1 MKDQVRATLA
11 RGMLAAAIGLA
22 LVACGRQGGTGGD
35 PAKPAADAA
44 AAQADDGMQA
54 QVAKMNGYIECFN
67 AVDATIHRGVSTY
80 TKWMRDPKAGP
91 SGKEDKAWGPGELN
105 DRQLGQ
111 CREQI
116 NTAAAAKPALA
127 ELDAAA
133 REYLA
138 SLEALAP
145 LLNEAQAY
153 YSRDSYKEDGLAD
166 GRRMH
171 APLMQGYARFASAS
185 AAFEQA
191 LDVQNDALTEQQI
204 SQIEAAE
211 GKSVSYYRLSI
222 SAEAKRLVNLL
233 TQETFDPAQGEAQTA
248 KFRAL
253 IDEAYKAT
261 EAERKANLDWDT
273 FEGKALEVQ
282 RRAKERV
289 ERVRNKT
296 PYSRNEQFSLSSGGT
311 EWMVQGSPQ
320 RLLHGYNELVFA
332 SNRL

>member
-22 LVACGRQGGTGGD
+22 LVACGHRGD
-35 PAKPAADAA
+35 AAGEPAKPATEAA
-44 AAQADDGMQA
+44 APQAEDGMQA

-67 AVDATIHRGVSTY
+67 VVDAMIHRGVITY
-80 TKWMRDPKAGP
+80 TKWMRDPEAGP
-91 SGKEDKAWGPGELN
+91 SGKEDKAWGPGELD
-105 DRQLGQ
+105 DRRLGQ

-116 NTAAAAKPALA
+116 NTALAAKPALA

-145 LLNEAQAY
+145 LMNEAQAY
-153 YSRDSYKEDGLAD
+153 YNRDSYKEDRLAD

-171 APLMQGYARFASAS
+171 GPLMQGYARFATAS
-185 AAFEQA
+185 EAFEHA
-191 LDVQNDALTEQQI
+191 LDVQNDALTAQQI
-204 SQIEAAE
+204 RQIETAE
-211 GKSVSYYRLSI
+211 GKSVAYYRLSI
-222 SAEAKRLVNLL
+222 AAEAKRLVNLL
-233 TQETFDPAQGEAQTA
+233 SQEEFDPALGEAQA
-248 KFRAL
+248 ARFRAL

-261 EAERKANLDWDT
+261 ETERKANLDWDT
-273 FEGKALEVQ
+273 FEGKALEVS

-289 ERVRNKT
+289 ERVREKT
-296 PYSRNEQFSLSSGGT
+296 PYSKIEAFQLNSGGT
-311 EWMVQGSPQ
+311 EWMVRGSPQ
-320 RLLHGYNELVFA
+320 RLLNGYNEMVFA